1 MNLIQY
7 VLIGA
12 VGGVV
17 VGLIVTG
24 IALFFK
30 SASGINKNLE
40 EVKRESPDRKEQN
53 LPSDDSQKKLS
64 KGTRKITSAI
74 ITIMLLFYIITRIM
88 ID

>member
-7 VLIGA
+7 ALIGA

-17 VGLIVTG
+17 MGLIVAG
-24 IALFFK
+24 IVLFFK
-30 SASGINKNLE
+30 SISGANKNLE

-53 LPSDDSQKKLS
+53 LPSDSSQKKLS
-64 KGTRKITSAI
+64 KGTRRITSAI

>member
-7 VLIGA
+7 VLMGA

-17 VGLIVTG
+17 VGLIVAG

-30 SASGINKNLE
+30 YASGINKNLD

-53 LPSDDSQKKLS
+53 LPSDGSQKKLS

-88 ID
+88 VD

>member
-7 VLIGA
+7 ALIGA

-17 VGLIVTG
+17 MGLIVAG
-24 IALFFK
+24 IVLFFK
-30 SASGINKNLE
+30 SISGANKNLE

-53 LPSDDSQKKLS
+53 LPSDSSQKKLS
-64 KGTRKITSAI
+64 KGTRRITSAI
-74 ITIMLLFYIITRIM
+74 ITIMLLFYINTRIM

>member
-30 SASGINKNLE
+30 SVSGANKNLE

-53 LPSDDSQKKLS
+53 LPSDGSQKKLS
-64 KGTRKITSAI
+64 KGTRRITSAI
-74 ITIMLLFYIITRIM
+74 ITIMLLFYVITRIM